1 MAAKPKVQLK
11 NNSSYSSSVRG
22 CIPNFRFIRGIP
34 VGETPTGSGS
44 SGGCLHPPAKIWNTP
59 SVRNGPFF
67 FGMAMLMIFIFLVFA
82 GCRSKQHNGKKIFH
96 YNQSEGIASLDPA
109 FAKNQSIMWAVHQLY
124 NTLVEVDKDLKIQ
137 PSLCKS
143 WEISP
148 DRLTYTF
155 HLRTDVFFH
164 NNPAFASG
172 KGRKMTAH
180 DVAFSLNRIIDKKT
194 ASPGAWIFN
203 NRIDATNGFAAIND
217 STFQLTLIK
226 PFNPILNILSMQ
238 YCSIVPKEVV
248 EKYGNAFR
256 SNACGTG
263 PFAFTLWEEGQV
275 LLLSKNENYFEKDST
290 GVPLPYLD
298 GIKISFLDSK
308 ATEFLEFT
316 QGKLDF
322 VNDIDASFKDEVLT
336 KKGELRKEWKDKAVL
351 NKHSFLNTE
360 YLGILADT
368 NNPLL
373 KNNPLR
379 LKKIRQ
385 AMNYGIDRPKMIMYL
400 RNSLGTPATS
410 GFIPAGLPAFNA
422 TPWGYNYD
430 IAKSRQLLK
439 EAGFPDGKGMPPLV
453 LLTIPVYA
461 ELGSFVAKQLEDIG
475 IHVQVEVVQKSLLLE
490 QTAKSNA
497 LFFRGSWMADYPDAE
512 NYLSV
517 FYGKNPAPPNY
528 TRYNNA
534 DYNRLYEQAL
544 MEENDSLRYK
554 MYNEMDRMIIADA
567 VVIPLWYDMVVRLV
581 QPRVRN
587 FVPNSLN
594 LPELK
599 WVYIRE

>member
-1 MAAKPKVQLK
+1 MVLRSNQLFYTK
-11 NNSSYSSSVRG
+11 TLYLQLLRF
-22 CIPNFRFIRGIP
+22 CI
-34 VGETPTGSGS
+34 
-44 SGGCLHPPAKIWNTP
+44 
-59 SVRNGPFF
+59 
-67 FGMAMLMIFIFLVFA
+67 IFLKAILLIFTLTILFC
-82 GCRSKQHNGKKIFH
+82 GCKSNKKNTKKIFH

-124 NTLVEVDKDLKIQ
+124 NTLVEVDKSLQIQ
-137 PSLCKS
+137 PSLCKN

-148 DRLTYTF
+148 DRLLYTF
-155 HLRTDVFFH
+155 NLRTDVYFH
-164 NNPAFASG
+164 DNHIFPLG

-180 DVAFSLNRIIDKKT
+180 DVAFSLSRITDKRT

-203 NRIDATNGFAAIND
+203 NRIDTVNGFAAIND
-217 STFQLTLIK
+217 STFQLKLIK

-238 YCSIVPKEVV
+238 YCSIIAREVV
-248 EKYGNAFR
+248 EEYGNAFR
-256 SNACGTG
+256 RNPCGTG
-263 PFAFTLWEEGQV
+263 PFKFTLWEEGQI
-275 LLLSKNENYFEKDST
+275 LLLSKNEQYFEKDST
-290 GVPLPYLD
+290 GTPLPYID
-298 GIKISFLDSK
+298 GIKVSFLDSK

-336 KKGELRKEWKDKAVL
+336 KKGDLREEWKNKAML
-351 NKHSFLNTE
+351 SKHTFLNTE

-373 KNNPLR
+373 KNSPLR

-385 AMNYGIDRPKMIMYL
+385 AMNYGIDRTKMIMYL
-400 RNSLGTPATS
+400 RNSLGTPAKG
-410 GFIPAGLPAFNA
+410 GFIPAGLPAFDTA
-422 TPWGYNYD
+422 SWGFDYD
-430 IAKSRQLLK
+430 IAKSRALLN
-439 EAGFPDGKGMPPLV
+439 EAGFPEGKGIQPLK

-475 IHVQVEVVQKSLLLE
+475 INVQVEVIQKSLLLE

-528 TRYNNA
+528 TRFENPA
-534 DYNRLYEQAL
+534 YNRLYEQAL
-544 MEENDSLRYK
+544 IEENDSLRYK
-554 MYNEMDRMIIADA
+554 MYRDMDRMIIDDA
-567 VVIPLWYDMVVRLV
+567 VVIPLWYDMVVRLI

-594 LPELK
+594 LLELRN
-599 WVYIRE
+599 VSIAD